1 MFFSQHNNLKF
12 FHSVILTDVYV
23 LDEFGQGVVHPKII
37 FLELGDEVLNI
48 GESITEYLHQNL
60 R

>member
-12 FHSVILTDVYV
+12 SHSVTLTGLYV

-37 FLELGDEVLNI
+37 FLELGDETLNNE
-48 GESITEYLHQNL
+48 ESITEY
-60 R
+60 